1 MKYILLLIN
10 YIIPIYAIKGSC
22 YTCIWIRYRSPQT
35 NFCAKY
41 NENCNKA
48 VKNCTLYE
56 IDKEFIIY

>member
-41 NENCNKA
+41 NQNCNNA
-48 VKNCTLYE
+48 INNCTLYE